1 MVLGSP
7 DKTYHLPPT
16 LAIVD
21 NEVEEILLTMRRTGF
36 LDFSKRTALA
46 VLPLAMALSFSIS
59 AIAQDEQQAPPP
71 PPADLPGQVNSLA
84 QQLYGVMLE
93 DATPI
98 TDQIQK
104 LVLAQLQEWM
114 MDRSP
119 TDVEVRRDVDMAFS
133 TLHYPLVG
141 QAAAFARPWKDQV
154 VIGGGYTLGWTNI
167 DRTSVLAIFSNQEGH
182 SHLVTLT
189 DFIPRTDLH
198 YAFPAEQT
206 GDAFRFFVYGFRLG
220 KSQPSL
226 SVVFYSFDGK
236 NLKSLWE
243 TRDLYDGKISFGKD
257 RVVIRFLNE
266 AEYVAEAAHR
276 RRPPRHQ
283 NVYTITPTGLEIQS
297 EQEIPY

>member
-1 MVLGSP
+1 M
-7 DKTYHLPPT
+7 
-16 LAIVD
+16 D
-21 NEVEEILLTMRRTGF
+21 NEVEEILLTMKPTGF
-36 LDFSKRTALA
+36 IDFSKRAGLA
-46 VLPLAMALSFSIS
+46 VLPLAMTLSFSLS
-59 AIAQDEQQAPPP
+59 AIAQDEKQAPPP
-71 PPADLPGQVNSLA
+71 PPADLPGHVNYLA

-104 LVLAQLQEWM
+104 LVLAQLEEWM

-133 TLHYPLVG
+133 ELHYPLVG

-154 VIGGGYTLGWTNI
+154 VIGAGYTLGWTNI
-167 DRTSVLAIFSNQEGH
+167 DRTSVLAIFSNQQGH
-182 SHLVTLT
+182 SHFVTVT

-198 YAFPAEQT
+198 YAFPEEQA

-220 KSQPSL
+220 KSQTRL
-226 SVVFYSFDGK
+226 SVVYYAFDGK
-236 NLKSLWE
+236 NVKSLWE
-243 TRDLYDGKISFGKD
+243 VRDLYDGKISFGKN
-257 RVVIRFLNE
+257 RVVIRFLKE
-266 AEYVAEAAHR
+266 EEYVAEAAHG

-283 NVYTITPTGLEIQS
+283 NVYAITPTGLDIQS

>member
-1 MVLGSP
+1 
-7 DKTYHLPPT
+7 
-16 LAIVD
+16 
-21 NEVEEILLTMRRTGF
+21 MRRIAF
-36 LDFSKRTALA
+36 IDFSKRAGLA
-46 VLPLAMALSFSIS
+46 VLPLAMALSFSMS
-59 AIAQDEQQAPPP
+59 AIAQGEKQAPPP
-71 PPADLPGQVNSLA
+71 PPEDLPGHVNYLA

-104 LVLAQLQEWM
+104 LVLAQLEEWM

-133 TLHYPLVG
+133 ELHYPLFG
-141 QAAAFARPWKDQV
+141 QATAFARPWKDQM
-154 VIGGGYTLGWTNI
+154 VIGAGYTLGWTNI
-167 DRTSVLAIFSNQEGH
+167 DRTNVLAIFSNQQGH
-182 SHLVTLT
+182 SHLVTVT

-198 YAFPAEQT
+198 YAFPEEQA

-220 KSQPSL
+220 KSQPRL
-226 SVVFYSFDGK
+226 SVAFYSFDGK

-243 TRDLYDGKISFGKD
+243 ARDLYDGKISFGKD

-266 AEYVAEAAHR
+266 AEYVAEAAHG

-283 NVYTITPTGLEIQS
+283 NVYAITPTGLDIQS
-297 EQEIPY
+297 EQDIPY